1 VIGATVVVTMGESR
15 WLGGPVRVHAMED
28 DITPKARP
36 ASPKA
41 PSTSEPSEGEL
52 SRIAR
57 EAVRQPPDPRLE
69 KQLAWMG
76 LGDAPLPA
84 ERQQARA
91 EPADP
96 QPPPRTGV
104 PGAIGATT
112 TDLEPLRAQ
121 LRRLELIVWAL
132 VGLTAVLAVLVLVLL
147 VR

>member
-1 VIGATVVVTMGESR
+1 
-15 WLGGPVRVHAMED
+15 MED

-36 ASPKA
+36 GSPKG
-41 PSTSEPSEGEL
+41 PPTSEPSEGEL

-76 LGDAPLPA
+76 LGDGPAPA
-84 ERQQARA
+84 ERQPARA

-96 QPPPRTGV
+96 QPGQPTSLPV
-104 PGAIGATT
+104 AIGAIT

-121 LRRLELIVWAL
+121 LRRLEQIVWAL
-132 VGLTAVLAVLVLVLL
+132 VALTAVLAVLLLVLL
-147 VR
+147 LR

>member
-1 VIGATVVVTMGESR
+1 
-15 WLGGPVRVHAMED
+15 MED

-36 ASPKA
+36 GSAKG

-76 LGDAPLPA
+76 LGDAPAPA
-84 ERQQARA
+84 EREPGSP

-96 QPPPRTGV
+96 QPAQPTSLPV
-104 PGAIGATT
+104 AIGAIT

-121 LRRLELIVWAL
+121 LRRLEQIVWAL
-132 VGLTAVLAVLVLVLL
+132 VALTAVLAVLVLVLL
-147 VR
+147 LR

>member
-1 VIGATVVVTMGESR
+1 
-15 WLGGPVRVHAMED
+15 MED

-36 ASPKA
+36 GSPKG

-76 LGDAPLPA
+76 LGDAPAPA
-84 ERQQARA
+84 EREQDRA

-96 QPPPRTGV
+96 QLLPPAGRPV
-104 PGAIGATT
+104 AIGAITA
-112 TDLEPLRAQ
+112 DLEPLRAQ
-121 LRRLELIVWAL
+121 LRRLEQIVWAL

-147 VR
+147 LR